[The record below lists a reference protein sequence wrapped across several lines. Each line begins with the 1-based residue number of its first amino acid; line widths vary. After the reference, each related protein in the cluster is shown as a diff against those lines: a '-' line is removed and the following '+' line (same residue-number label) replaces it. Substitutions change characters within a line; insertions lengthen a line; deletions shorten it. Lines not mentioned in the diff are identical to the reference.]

1 MATCGYTSIL
11 DGVPLDALQAQLA
24 SMQAAYLALMTGTKP
39 EGASYTQADG
49 SRSITY
55 TRATI
60 ADLTQGILLVQK
72 QIAALTGCYCNRRP
86 PIAPFF

>member
-1 MATCGYTSIL
+1 MPTCGYTSVL
-11 DGVPLDALQAQLA
+11 DGVSLQALQAQLVQ
-24 SMQAAYLALMTGTKP
+24 MQAAYLTLMTGTKP

-55 TRATI
+55 TRANI
-60 ADLTQGILLVQK
+60 ADLTQAIMLVQK
-72 QIAALTGCYCNRRP
+72 QIAALTGCNCNRRP